1 MCEFCEMDNNTPL
14 KNEYA
19 KILKYSYELTVFP
32 DGDSWMI
39 TEPLLDLSDKTGN
52 FKAAFKIKYC
62 PMCGRKLGDAE
73 CVNYAKQEE

>member
-1 MCEFCEMDNNTPL
+1 M
-14 KNEYA
+14 
-19 KILKYSYELTVFP
+19 LKYSYELTVAP

-62 PMCGRKLGDAE
+62 PMCGRKL
-73 CVNYAKQEE
+73 